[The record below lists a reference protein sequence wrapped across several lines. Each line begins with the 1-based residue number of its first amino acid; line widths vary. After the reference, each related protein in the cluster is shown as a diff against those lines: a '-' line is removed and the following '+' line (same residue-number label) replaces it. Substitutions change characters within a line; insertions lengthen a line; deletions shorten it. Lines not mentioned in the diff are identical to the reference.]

1 MRETTFE
8 EVHPLALRVVGARA
22 RAAVA
27 SGVVPPADREDLQQE
42 GLMACWRAL
51 PHFNPTRAS
60 LRTFIERVVSAR
72 MVSLH
77 RARLCRLRFE
87 PLDTDRYSSGCAG
100 AQQIDLRSDVGR
112 VLDTLRVADQQL
124 ACALIEHTPT
134 EASRFLGMARSTVY
148 ERMRHLRTAFADAGL
163 QPRIARR
170 LGGRQ

>member
-1 MRETTFE
+1 MGETAFA
-8 EVHPLALRVVGARA
+8 EVYPLAVRAASVRA

-27 SGVVPPADREDLQQE
+27 SGAVPPADREDLKQE

-77 RARLCRLRFE
+77 RGRLCRPRFE
-87 PLDTDRYSSGCAG
+87 PLEADRHSSGCAW
-100 AQQIDLRSDVGR
+100 AQQIELRSDVGR
-112 VLDTLRVADQQL
+112 LLDTLRVADRQL
-124 ACALIEHTPT
+124 ARALIERTPT

-148 ERMRHLRTAFADAGL
+148 ERMCHLRAAFADAGL
-163 QPRIARR
+163 HPRSARS
-170 LGGRQ
+170 LHGRQ